1 MGIVFSSLGR
11 YQGKSKKTAFLRDSK
26 KKKFSD
32 FSLKLQQNRAEN
44 SFVSIARKTHAQNFK
59 EK

>member
-11 YQGKSKKTAFLRDSK
+11 YQGKSIKTWFLRDSK

-32 FSLKLQQNRAEN
+32 FSLKLQNRAEN

>member
-11 YQGKSKKTAFLRDSK
+11 YQGKSKKTWFLRDSK
-26 KKKFSD
+26 KKVSD
-32 FSLKLQQNRAEN
+32 FSLKLQNRAEN